1 MTNKL
6 ILAMAGAAALSI
18 LSVGETRA
26 SDHQLRYAAAELTTD
41 SGAINVYSRI
51 QELAK
56 EVCNDRY
63 GRHSIV
69 KARAVRD
76 RCEADVIEELVSDIG
91 DPRLD
96 KLHAANGRRA

>member
-26 SDHQLRYAAAELTTD
+26 SDHQLRYAAVELTTN

-76 RCEADVIEELVSDIG
+76 RCEANVIEELVSDIG